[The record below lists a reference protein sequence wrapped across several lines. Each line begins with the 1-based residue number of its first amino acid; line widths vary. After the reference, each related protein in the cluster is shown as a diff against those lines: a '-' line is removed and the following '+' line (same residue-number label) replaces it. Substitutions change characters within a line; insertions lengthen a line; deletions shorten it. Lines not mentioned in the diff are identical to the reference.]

1 MCLYVFVYILDFII
15 FFRVFFFFHFSF
27 PLTPSHLGRADTP
40 HTCYTQ
46 EAPRE
51 RRGTLAPLVPL
62 HRLCES
68 HLAPQEHLSSALSWP
83 FHPAS
88 SLLRLLFPTPRHSS
102 FPLLLPLLILVRF
115 PLRPPACLRSFSRSA
130 LITPTPIPLFFI
142 ITSPLSSSS
151 PRVDE
156 LKCC

>member
-1 MCLYVFVYILDFII
+1 MFVYILDFII

-102 FPLLLPLLILVRF
+102 FPLLLPLFILVRF
-115 PLRPPACLRSFSRSA
+115 PLRPPACLRFFSKAA